1 MAKTDAQ
8 IGIRVTS
15 EFKAKLEAQARKE
28 RRSVSNLILKVME
41 EYLESQKEE
50 QYDRPVLTRRAVFFY
65 LNRVIRR
72 CPAGGRPPRSY
83 PRSPDRDSAPDPRP

>member
-50 QYDRPVLTRRAVFFY
+50 Q
-65 LNRVIRR
+65 
-72 CPAGGRPPRSY
+72 
-83 PRSPDRDSAPDPRP
+83 

>member
-15 EFKAKLEAQARKE
+15 EFKAQLEAQARKE

-41 EYLESQKEE
+41 EYLESKQEE
-50 QYDRPVLTRRAVFFY
+50 Q
-65 LNRVIRR
+65 
-72 CPAGGRPPRSY
+72 
-83 PRSPDRDSAPDPRP
+83 